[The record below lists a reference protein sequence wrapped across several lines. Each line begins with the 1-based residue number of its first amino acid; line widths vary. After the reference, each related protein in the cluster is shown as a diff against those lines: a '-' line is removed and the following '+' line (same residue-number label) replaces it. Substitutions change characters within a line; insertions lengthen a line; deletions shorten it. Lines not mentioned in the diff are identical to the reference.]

1 MEINDD
7 ELSYSIDFINK
18 LKSSYKQSIIGQED
32 LLITLLISLFT
43 ENHLLIEGVPGLA
56 KTRAVNTIAQSTS
69 LKFKRV
75 QFTPD
80 LLPSDLVGNL
90 VFNPKD
96 AKYFVKTG
104 PVFTN
109 ILLADEI
116 NRAPA
121 KVQSAL
127 LESMQEKQVTIG
139 ENSYQLPVP
148 FVVLATQNPIE
159 QEGTFNLPEAQV
171 DRFLLK
177 TLITYP
183 SNQEEIEVLNL
194 LEKGSTINVKPIAT
208 PEDILKIR
216 DIVKKVTFAPKLKE
230 YIVSL
235 VDCTRHP
242 DKYGLKDLQ
251 NIISYGVSPRAGIA
265 FLQAGKAY
273 ALLQGKKHVEPED
286 IKKLSYDVLR
296 HRILLSFE
304 AEADQI
310 KVESVIEKIIN
321 TVKVP

>member
-1 MEINDD
+1 MEITDD
-7 ELSYSIDFINK
+7 ELKYSVDVIAK
-18 LKSSYKQSIIGQED
+18 LGSSYKKSIIGQESLLAS
-32 LLITLLISLFT
+32 LLICLFT
-43 ENHLLIEGVPGLA
+43 GNHLLIEGVPGLA

-69 LKFKRV
+69 LQFKRV

-80 LLPSDLVGNL
+80 LLPSDLIGNL

-139 ENSYQLPVP
+139 ENSYKLPVP

-177 TLITYP
+177 TLISYP
-183 SNQEEIEVLNL
+183 KKEEEIEVLNL
-194 LEKGSTINVKPIAT
+194 MENESSTDIQPVAK
-208 PEDILKIR
+208 PEDILNIKE
-216 DIVKKVTFAPKLKE
+216 IVKKVTFSPKLKE
-230 YIVSL
+230 YVISIVDS
-235 VDCTRHP
+235 TRNP
-242 DKYGLKDLQ
+242 DKYGLAELK
-251 NIISYGVSPRAGIA
+251 NVVAYGASPRAGIA
-265 FLQAGKAY
+265 FLQAGKVY
-273 ALLQGKKHVEPED
+273 ALLQGRKHVEPED
-286 IKKLSYDVLR
+286 IKKLSYDILR

-304 AEADQI
+304 AEADQV
-310 KVESVIEKIIN
+310 KVESIIEKIIN
-321 TVKVP
+321 TITVP

>member
-194 LEKGSTINVKPIAT
+194 LEKGSSINVRPIAT

-230 YIVSL
+230 YVVSL

-304 AEADQI
+304 ADADQI

>member
-194 LEKGSTINVKPIAT
+194 LEKGSSINVRPIAT

-230 YIVSL
+230 YVVSL

>member
-230 YIVSL
+230 YVVSL

>member
-194 LEKGSTINVKPIAT
+194 LEKGSFINVKPIAT

-230 YIVSL
+230 YVVSL